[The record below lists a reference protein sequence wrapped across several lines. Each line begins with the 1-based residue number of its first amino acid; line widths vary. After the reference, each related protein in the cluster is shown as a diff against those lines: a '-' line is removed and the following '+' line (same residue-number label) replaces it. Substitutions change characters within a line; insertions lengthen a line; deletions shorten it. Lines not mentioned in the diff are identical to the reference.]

1 MGCLIGKQRNNNIN
15 MLFGINGPLYLPVSQ
30 LCVWIQFE
38 YSKNILHDMAFE
50 MSYSY

>member
-1 MGCLIGKQRNNNIN
+1 

-38 YSKNILHDMAFE
+38 YSEKILHDMAFE